1 MTPGPHDDDEIPS
14 RLTAEDAEDALL
26 EGDRTFTPGTISSAL
41 SYPDFRLVFGGSL
54 FSNVGTWAQ
63 NTVVAAYVL
72 DLTGNASSVGLIVF
86 AQLGPL
92 LLLSLVG
99 GALADRFDN
108 RRLVIG
114 VAIEQLLFSLIL
126 AWLTRGADA
135 SFAGLFFVMLMI
147 GIGQAIFSPTFAAL
161 VPAMVRREDLTGAI
175 ALNSASLNLSRVV
188 GPAIGGLLYA
198 SVGASWAF
206 IVNAVSYLFIIGT
219 FLVVKLPTRHV
230 PDAGEPT
237 GVRRMLEGFAV
248 ARRDPVIGRC
258 LLTMTTFSLIC
269 LPFVVQMP
277 VIAQRNFGIEPK
289 STAYGALYAMF
300 GLGALIGALSIG
312 TFLANRSLEGIVR
325 VGLGGFALSL
335 GAFALLHRPEP
346 AFPLAVVLGFFYFAT
361 VTSLLTVL
369 QRRLDDRV
377 RGRVM
382 ALWVMA
388 FGGTVPIGGLIAGPI
403 IEATSVTVVT
413 LFGAI
418 VAAVLI
424 PLTNLAA
431 ADPPSSPQAA

>member
-1 MTPGPHDDDEIPS
+1 MTPAQPDPDESSPQ
-14 RLTAEDAEDALL
+14 LTAQDAEDALVD
-26 EGDRTFTPGTISSAL
+26 GDRTITPGTIAAAL
-41 SYPDFRLVFGGSL
+41 RYPDFRLVFGGSL
-54 FSNVGTWAQ
+54 FSNIGTWAQ
-63 NTVVAAYVL
+63 NTVIAAYVL
-72 DLTGNASSVGLIVF
+72 DLTGKASSVGLITF

-92 LLLSLVG
+92 FVLSLVG
-99 GALADRFDN
+99 GALADRVDN

-114 VAIEQLLFSLIL
+114 VAVEQLVFSLVL

-135 SFAGLFFVMLMI
+135 SLAGLFFVMLAI

-175 ALNSASLNLSRVV
+175 SLNSASLNLSRVV

-206 IVNAVSYLFIIGT
+206 IANAVSYLFIIAT
-219 FLVVKLPTRHV
+219 FLVVKLPPRRV
-230 PDAGEPT
+230 PDAHEPT
-237 GVRRMLEGFAV
+237 GLRRMIEGFTV

-277 VIAQRNFGIEPK
+277 VIAQRNFGIAPK
-289 STAYGALYAMF
+289 SVTYGVLYAMF

-312 TFLANRSLEGIVR
+312 TFLAHRSLEGIVR
-325 VGLGGFALSL
+325 VGLGGFALSVA
-335 GAFALLHRPEP
+335 AFAVVHQPQP
-346 AFPLAVVLGFFYFAT
+346 AFPLAVVVGFFYFAT

-403 IEATSVTVVT
+403 IDATSVTVVT
-413 LFGAI
+413 LAGA
-418 VAAVLI
+418 VVAVLLI
-424 PLTNLAA
+424 PFARLQT
-431 ADPPSSPQAA
+431 PPPTPPHVA